1 MLLWHHDRMVALLAV
16 VVRLVED
23 ALRWLVLRCRSTKSL
38 GTENL
43 FLRRQLAL
51 YIERG
56 VKPRRLDV
64 ATRVSLV
71 VLSRL
76 FDWCHGSAYTGQS
89 VIGVIRPPEAV
100 PAGAMLSA

>member
-1 MLLWHHDRMVALLAV
+1 MLLWHHERMVTLLAV

-23 ALRWLVLRCRSTKSL
+23 APRWLVLLCRSTKSL
-38 GTENL
+38 E
-43 FLRRQLAL
+43 LAL

-71 VLSRL
+71 VAGELAA
-76 FDWCHGSAYTGQS
+76 G
-89 VIGVIRPPEAV
+89 GVLRFRRNCV
-100 PAGAMLSA
+100 R